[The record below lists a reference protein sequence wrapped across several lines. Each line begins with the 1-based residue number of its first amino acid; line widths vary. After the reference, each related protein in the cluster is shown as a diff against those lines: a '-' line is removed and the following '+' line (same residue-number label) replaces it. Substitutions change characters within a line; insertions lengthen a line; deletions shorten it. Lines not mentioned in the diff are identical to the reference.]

1 MGLILRSDPR
11 KQVVDV
17 FTRLWQCVERLA
29 ATAAFGQYLVLHH
42 VEIFEVQVSLLGV
55 HKGKE
60 AQLTRVGPKG
70 HYVFSL
76 ELRKSL
82 RS

>member
-1 MGLILRSDPR
+1 
-11 KQVVDV
+11 
-17 FTRLWQCVERLA
+17 
-29 ATAAFGQYLVLHH
+29 
-42 VEIFEVQVSLLGV
+42 LGV

-82 RS
+82 HPAPVTRWEDVFSR